1 MIENNIRMETIYMI
15 IVSKN
20 GDAKYSTIQEAL
32 DSIPVDSVSPITIF
46 IKPGIYK
53 EKLVVEKSNITFLG
67 ESREDTIITYND
79 YALMIHNDGEK
90 RGTFRT
96 PTVRIDAND
105 FTAKNITF
113 ENNSGPGKKVGQAL
127 ALYVDGDRIL
137 FDNCRF
143 LASQDTLFTAPLP
156 PSAIEKNG
164 FKGPKEN
171 APRIN
176 GRHLYRNC
184 YIRGD
189 VDFIFGSATAFF
201 QECEIFSQDIDSDV
215 NGYVTAAS
223 TPEGQEYG
231 YVFSKCKFT
240 SNCPKH
246 SVYLGRPWRN
256 FAKTVLLECELS
268 EHIKEEG
275 WHDWNKEEAKSTAF
289 YAEYN
294 SSGSGA
300 NPKKRVP
307 WSKQL
312 TKEESTHYEITKVLG
327 DWAIL

>member
-1 MIENNIRMETIYMI
+1 MIT
-15 IVSKN
+15 VSKQGN
-20 GDAKYSTIQEAL
+20 ADYSTIQEAL
-32 DSIPVDSVSPITIF
+32 DSIPPSSTSPITIH

-53 EKLVVEKSNITFLG
+53 EKLVVDKPHVTFLG
-67 ESREDTIITYND
+67 DSAENTIITFND
-79 YALMIHNDGEK
+79 YALMILEDGEK

-127 ALYVDGDRIL
+127 ALYVEGDRIL
-137 FDNCRF
+137 FESCRF

-156 PSAIEKNG
+156 ETAIEKNG
-164 FKGPKEN
+164 FRGPKEN

-176 GRHLYRNC
+176 GHHLYRNC

-189 VDFIFGSATAFF
+189 IDFIFGSATAYFD
-201 QECEIFSQDIDSDV
+201 QCEIFSQNIESEV
-215 NGYVTAAS
+215 KGYVTAAS

-240 SNCPKH
+240 SNCPDK

-256 FAKTVLLECELS
+256 FAKTVLLECELGP
-268 EHIKEEG
+268 HIKEEG
-275 WHDWNKEEAKSTAF
+275 WHDWNKKEAQATTL

-294 SSGSGA
+294 SFGPGS
-300 NPKKRVP
+300 NKEKRVP

-312 TKEESTHYEITKVLG
+312 TKEEASFYDIGKVLG
-327 DWAIL
+327 DWVTLI

>member
-1 MIENNIRMETIYMI
+1 MI
-15 IVSKN
+15 IVSKQEHSDYN
-20 GDAKYSTIQEAL
+20 TIQDAL
-32 DSIPVDSVSPITIF
+32 DSIPEDNVSPITIH

-53 EKLVVEKSNITFLG
+53 EKLVINKANVTFIG
-67 ESREDTIITYND
+67 ESAENTIISYND
-79 YALMIHNDGEK
+79 YALMIMEDGEK

-96 PTVRIDAND
+96 PTVHIDAND

-137 FDNCRF
+137 FENCHF

-156 PSAIEKNG
+156 PSSIEKNG

-189 VDFIFGSATAFF
+189 VDFIFGSATAYFE
-201 QECEIFSQDIDSDV
+201 ECEIFSQERESEEK
-215 NGYVTAAS
+215 GYVTAAS
-223 TPEGQEYG
+223 TAEGQKYG

-240 SNCPKH
+240 SDCTKN

-256 FAKTVLLECELS
+256 FAKTVLLECELGD
-268 EHIKEEG
+268 HIKEEG
-275 WHDWNKEEAKSTAF
+275 WHDWNKEEAHSTVFYGEYKSH
-289 YAEYN
+289 
-294 SSGSGA
+294 GPGA
-300 NPKKRVP
+300 APEKRIP

-312 TKEESTHYEITKVLG
+312 TKEEANHYELRKVLG

>member
-1 MIENNIRMETIYMI
+1 MIT
-15 IVSKN
+15 VSKQEN
-20 GDAKYSTIQEAL
+20 ADYSTIQEAL
-32 DSIPVDSVSPITIF
+32 NSIPADLLLPITIL

-53 EKLVVEKSNITFLG
+53 EKIVIDRPNITLLG
-67 ESREDTIITYND
+67 ESTENTIITFND
-79 YALMIHNDGEK
+79 YALMILEDGEK

-113 ENNSGPGKKVGQAL
+113 ENNSGTGKKVGQAL
-127 ALYVDGDRIL
+127 ALYVDGDRIT
-137 FDNCRF
+137 FENCRF

-156 PSAIEKNG
+156 PTTIEKNG
-164 FKGPKEN
+164 FRGPKED

-189 VDFIFGSATAFF
+189 VDFIFGSATAYFE
-201 QECEIFSQDIDSDV
+201 QCEIFSQDKESEV
-215 NGYVTAAS
+215 KGYITAAS

-240 SNCPKH
+240 SNCPEK

-256 FAKTVLLECELS
+256 FAKTILLECELGA
-268 EHIKEEG
+268 HIKEEG
-275 WHDWNKEEAKSTAF
+275 WHDWNKEEARSTVL
-289 YAEYN
+289 YGEYN
-294 SSGSGA
+294 SFGPGA
-300 NPKKRVP
+300 TSEKRVP

-312 TKEESTHYEITKVLG
+312 TKEETSDYEIRKVLG
-327 DWAIL
+327 DWANFI